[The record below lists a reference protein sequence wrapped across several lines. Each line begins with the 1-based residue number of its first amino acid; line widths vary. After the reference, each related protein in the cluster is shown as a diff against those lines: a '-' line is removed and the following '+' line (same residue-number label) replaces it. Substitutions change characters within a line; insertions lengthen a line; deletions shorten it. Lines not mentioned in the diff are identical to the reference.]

1 MKRFIKAVIKDI
13 VDRFSDKNKLA
24 KNNLV
29 DTEKNAAEYFLK
41 CNNPVIMKADKGGAT
56 AIPDV

>member
-13 VDRFSDKNKLA
+13 VERFSDKNKLVQ
-24 KNNLV
+24 NNLT
-29 DTEKNAAEYFLK
+29 DTEKNAVEYFLK
-41 CNNPVIMKADKGGAT
+41 CNSPVIMKVDKGGAT

>member
-1 MKRFIKAVIKDI
+1 ME
-13 VDRFSDKNKLA
+13 RFSDKNKLVQ
-24 KNNLV
+24 NNLT
-29 DTEKNAAEYFLK
+29 DTKKNAVEYFLK

>member
-13 VDRFSDKNKLA
+13 VERFSDKNKLVQ
-24 KNNLV
+24 NNLT
-29 DTEKNAAEYFLK
+29 DTEKNAVEYFLK